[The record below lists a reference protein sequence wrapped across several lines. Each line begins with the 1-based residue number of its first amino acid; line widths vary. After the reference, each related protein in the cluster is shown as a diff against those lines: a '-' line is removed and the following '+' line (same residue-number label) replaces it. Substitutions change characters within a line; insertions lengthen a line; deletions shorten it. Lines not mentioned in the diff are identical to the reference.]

1 MSATESKAERAALL
15 CKVQSE
21 KLSDSKKKLVSRADK
36 SSITFV
42 LNYINST
49 TKQNEAS
56 SSFRA
61 ASAVYWGSVLYF
73 CK

>member
-1 MSATESKAERAALL
+1 MSATESKAERTALL
-15 CKVQSE
+15 CKIQSE

-56 SSFRA
+56 SSFEL
-61 ASAVYWGSVLYF
+61 ASAIYRSGVVHF
-73 CK
+73 RK